1 MHSTDADYQLLLKN
15 LQDLKAEYLKFGA
28 KVSYLELL
36 NSLFSRYAKDV
47 GKTFPHST
55 GLVECTRETANEK
68 FILTTLS
75 SLENYSDIVRDHS
88 RICNEKT
95 FA

>member
-1 MHSTDADYQLLLKN
+1 M
-15 LQDLKAEYLKFGA
+15 KAEYLKFDA
-28 KVSYLELL
+28 KVPSLTLL
-36 NSLFSRYAKDV
+36 NSLFTRYDKDV

-55 GLVECTRETANEK
+55 GPVECTRQTADEK

-75 SLENYSDIVRDHS
+75 SSENYSDIVRDHS

-95 FA
+95 FT

>member
-1 MHSTDADYQLLLKN
+1 M
-15 LQDLKAEYLKFGA
+15 KFDA
-28 KVSYLELL
+28 KVSSLALL
-36 NSLFSRYAKDV
+36 NSLFTRYVKDV

-55 GLVECTRETANEK
+55 GPVECTRKTAHEK

-88 RICNEKT
+88 RICNEKN
-95 FA
+95 FRIKLEQKMVVQFNIF

>member
-1 MHSTDADYQLLLKN
+1 M
-15 LQDLKAEYLKFGA
+15 KFDA
-28 KVSYLELL
+28 KVSSLALL
-36 NSLFSRYAKDV
+36 KSLFTRYVKDV

-55 GLVECTRETANEK
+55 GPVECTRETADEK

-88 RICNEKT
+88 SICNEKT
-95 FA
+95 FT